1 MEAAK
6 YCPEQTVWHRLTLVS
21 GDKSETVFST
31 IISNIAC
38 VDYIM
43 YMYIVKLH
51 ERTFTG
57 SFLVTLR
64 KCSSGISLRDR
75 VTK

>member
-1 MEAAK
+1 MEAEK

-31 IISNIAC
+31 IISNIAS
-38 VDYIM
+38 VHYIM
-43 YMYIVKLH
+43 YIVILY

-75 VTK
+75 ITK

>member
-31 IISNIAC
+31 IISNITYMY
-38 VDYIM
+38 VHYIM
-43 YMYIVKLH
+43 YIVYCMN
-51 ERTFTG
+51 EP
-57 SFLVTLR
+57 
-64 KCSSGISLRDR
+64 SLE
-75 VTK
+75 VSL